1 MENKDLVKEFYSKEL
16 KEIESTL
23 AVLKT
28 RQDYL
33 SNIIMNCERAKDC
46 RDCFLGWE
54 DGTCIIVDSEGLKG
68 EH

>member
-1 MENKDLVKEFYSKEL
+1 MEFLRNKVKLMENKDLVKEFYSKEL

-46 RDCFLGWE
+46 KDCLNNGS
-54 DGTCIIVDSEGLKG
+54 VL
-68 EH
+68 